1 MFPKGVQLN
10 KLFNAGQSETGVM
23 NTYMYIFGISFGF
36 FNSMNVLKTLKF
48 FYFNMY
54 KIFSQTLEYYRISTQ
69 QALNEYLLSTLE

>member
-10 KLFNAGQSETGVM
+10 KLFNAGQSGTGVM
-23 NTYMYIFGISFGF
+23 NAYMYIFGISFGF
-36 FNSMNVLKTLKF
+36 FNSMNVLQTLNF

-69 QALNEYLLSTLE
+69 QVLNEYLLSTLK